1 MHYMTEEEPG
11 YLERYTY
18 YKLIVKE
25 KLEFCFSNC
34 VDSYFVDIPKNVLY
48 ILILE

>member
-1 MHYMTEEEPG
+1 MDSW
-11 YLERYTY
+11 RDYTY

-34 VDSYFVDIPKNVLY
+34 VDSYFVDIQNNVLY